1 MIKTLRSN
9 IITGIKNRKINVFFL
24 FLLLS
29 FLILIFSKLSKEYI
43 NTRVFNIHK
52 INVPKE
58 YVILNDSNAQLNIV
72 FKTYGFNWLKY
83 YFSKPEITVDF
94 NKDVTKMD
102 SLFVFNKS
110 RVFLNSELEFG
121 NQVELLNVSPDNLY
135 FRYDVNLI
143 KKVPVVVNADINY
156 TAGYDSFNSYKIF
169 PDSIQVVGPNL
180 LVENIKSIHT
190 EKIILENV
198 KSNIDETIKLKLPKN
213 NKDLI
218 FSTDEVDLTAEVEKF
233 TEGSLKIPITLIN
246 VPEGLKIKYFPK
258 SINVIYYTSLNKFNV
273 ISVKDFKVV
282 CDYNKVSNNQTF
294 LLPELDKITQNVKSA
309 KINQQHIDFI
319 ITE

>member
-1 MIKTLRSN
+1 MIKKLRSN

-29 FLILIFSKLSKEYI
+29 FLILIFSKLSKEYT

-52 INVPKE
+52 TNVPKE
-58 YVILNDSNAQLNIV
+58 YVILNDSNNKLNIV
-72 FKTYGFNWLKY
+72 FKTHGFNWLKY

-94 NKDVTKMD
+94 KGDVTKVD

-121 NQVELLNVSPDNLY
+121 SQVELLNVSPDNLY

-143 KKVPVVVNADINY
+143 KKVPVVVNANINY
-156 TAGYDSFNSYKIF
+156 MAGYDSFNSYKIS

-180 LVENIKSIHT
+180 LVENIKSIQT
-190 EKIILENV
+190 EKMVLENI
-198 KSNIDETIKLKLPKN
+198 KSDIDKTIKLKLPKN

-218 FSTDEVDLTAEVEKF
+218 FSSDEVNLTAEVEKF
-233 TEGSLKIPITLIN
+233 TEGSLKIPIILIN

-258 SINVIYYTSLNKFNV
+258 SINVIYYTSLNKFNE

-282 CDYNKVSNNQTF
+282 CDYSKVSNNQTF

>member
-1 MIKTLRSN
+1 M
-9 IITGIKNRKINVFFL
+9 
-24 FLLLS
+24 S

-218 FSTDEVDLTAEVEKF
+218 FSSDEVDLTAEVEKF

-246 VPEGLKIKYFPK
+246 VPEGLKIK
-258 SINVIYYTSLNKFNV
+258 
-273 ISVKDFKVV
+273 
-282 CDYNKVSNNQTF
+282 
-294 LLPELDKITQNVKSA
+294 
-309 KINQQHIDFI
+309 
-319 ITE
+319 

>member
-1 MIKTLRSN
+1 MIKKLRLN
-9 IITGIKNRKINVFFL
+9 IITSIKNRKINVFFL

-29 FLILIFSKLSKEYI
+29 FLILIFSKLSKEYT

-58 YVILNDSNAQLNIV
+58 YVILNDSNAKLNIV

-83 YFSKPEITVDF
+83 YLSKPEITVDF
-94 NKDVTKMD
+94 NKDVTKID

-110 RVFLNSELEFG
+110 SVFLNSELEFG
-121 NQVELLNVSPDNLY
+121 SQVELLNVSPDNLY

-143 KKVPVVVNADINY
+143 KKVPVVVNANINY
-156 TAGYDSFNSYKIF
+156 TAGYDSFNSYKVS

-180 LVENIKSIHT
+180 LVEYIKSIQT

-258 SINVIYYTSLNKFNV
+258 SINVIYYTSLNKFKV
-273 ISVKDFKVV
+273 ISVKDFTVV
-282 CDYNKVSNNQTF
+282 SAYNKVSNNQTF

>member
-1 MIKTLRSN
+1 I
-9 IITGIKNRKINVFFL
+9 
-24 FLLLS
+24 
-29 FLILIFSKLSKEYI
+29 
-43 NTRVFNIHK
+43 FNIHK

-58 YVILNDSNAQLNIV
+58 YVILNDSNAKLNIV

-83 YFSKPEITVDF
+83 YLSKSEITVDF
-94 NKDVTKMD
+94 NKDVTKID

-121 NQVELLNVSPDNLY
+121 SQVELLNVSPDNLY
-135 FRYDVNLI
+135 FRYDVNLS
-143 KKVPVVVNADINY
+143 KKVPVVVNANINY
-156 TAGYDSFNSYKIF
+156 TAGYDSFNSYKIL

-180 LVENIKSIHT
+180 LVENIKSIQT
-190 EKIILENV
+190 EKIILENI
-198 KSNIDETIKLKLPKN
+198 KSNIGETIKLKLPKN

-218 FSTDEVDLTAEVEKF
+218 FSADEVVLTAEVEKF

-246 VPEGLKIKYFPK
+246 VPEDLKIKYFPK
-258 SINVIYYTSLNKFNV
+258 SINVIYYTSLDKFNE

-282 CDYNKVSNNQTF
+282 CDYGKVSNNQTF